1 MGKQIVLQGGTPG
14 YKLENVRDTY
24 FIGAYEGKKLVAVK
38 IGVCARGTAK
48 TRLSVLQ
55 VGSLL
60 SLKLL
65 AVYSGNVERKLHR
78 LFAKFHLRGEFFKPT
93 PELLQLV
100 GRLRIVSNDLAKL
113 ESESEPQDAVAMR
126 GFVNNFTVFSC
137 VYNGTIGGR
146 DNGSDNVN
154 LCLLPWCPNPI
165 CLISGTVNGRNVFP
179 RLLCDDILGAYAA
192 DECKALILSYQMFA
206 QYVPYGPSS
215 ESFSEFI

>member
-1 MGKQIVLQGGTPG
+1 MDKQIVLQGGTPG

-78 LFAKFHLRGEFFKPT
+78 RFSESWIRGEFFKPT

-113 ESESEPQDAVAMR
+113 ESEYEIQDV
-126 GFVNNFTVFSC
+126 
-137 VYNGTIGGR
+137 
-146 DNGSDNVN
+146 
-154 LCLLPWCPNPI
+154 
-165 CLISGTVNGRNVFP
+165 
-179 RLLCDDILGAYAA
+179 GAAKAA
-192 DECKALILSYQMFA
+192 
-206 QYVPYGPSS
+206 
-215 ESFSEFI
+215 